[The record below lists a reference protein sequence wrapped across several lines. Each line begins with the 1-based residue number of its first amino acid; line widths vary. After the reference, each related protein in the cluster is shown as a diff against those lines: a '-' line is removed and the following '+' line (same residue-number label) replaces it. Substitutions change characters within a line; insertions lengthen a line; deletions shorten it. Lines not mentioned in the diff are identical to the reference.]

1 MSRDYQSSQNR
12 DWIIMASKKETG
24 ELLVSKEILHKIR
37 DLATELRSLDP
48 TVQIIPTLNEAQ
60 KLVLEIEKLDK
71 NSKSAGFLKKRGI
84 NKNLTQSKAKYNK
97 LSEDL
102 LNTLLVGYRK
112 FYFDLANHIKEI
124 AKFLPQ
130 ETETIRKLQIPSF
143 DLSQIIKFS
152 TNVHTAYNQISE
164 VLKGKAISIFLFNR
178 EIIDLYS
185 KFVNFDEEK
194 VRITSKTTKTSIHVM
209 MISDLLELYDSL
221 ETENGYLKQRRKGT
235 EGKIQVAIVQ
245 MASELQQHFDTVK
258 SIGINLDDRTDE
270 LNDQIQKIKL
280 EAESVTSVER
290 LIEMEKSLNGF
301 NQEFINALRTYE
313 ISLKTETEDQ
323 IGRIMQI
330 ISKGES
336 ETSLSPAPEI
346 DISTSSISRYI
357 QDIEKIRSWHQQ
369 QIISVKKIVSTAE
382 LKNAAKTIGAMKIP
396 TPPDFI
402 QELNKVEKESEEIK
416 DLSDW
421 VILVKQFQA
430 LKTQLAESCQNYF
443 FRMLENPHIQE
454 AINIRDGPQIPVVR
468 DFEALNP
475 SELVTKAHEI
485 KDWETRLIAYFSKPS
500 QRSLRQN
507 ILNLYDSRESLR
519 NILSDEL
526 KEQIELQRRSEIVEE
541 KEIKD
546 LVHEIE
552 DLARLNAT
560 IRSELWN
567 AIDIEIHPI
576 LSLLTSLETI
586 PPKLKSHVPTLVL
599 DDLRS
604 VREDIIASS
613 KSSTQELLEEFE
625 QIPVWK
631 YKITSRIR
639 ENLKTIPFP
648 LLPIETRFDLRERRN
663 QIVKEIDEFSE
674 SGNLEGVV
682 KEYSSFLETIEENK
696 NEILIELKKQ
706 IESLDGVDKRLYH
719 LFKSTKSSVAYPIGK
734 ELDELD
740 YSEALTEFWQLK
752 SHIDRKIS
760 ALAEQMEREIYSHI
774 QDYSKLPNQYAMFFE
789 KPLTLMEE
797 KMNVIKTHKDIVRLV
812 NVFESYSLES
822 LQMAKD
828 SVATLHRN
836 LYNWLRVSLPRINE
850 IAPVDPVVFS
860 AERTIA
866 DFDTEESSH
875 ERLAHKFRQ
884 LIFLYDTEI
893 LALLFAQAVQESRK
907 VLKNVN
913 DLKEVGI
920 NIIGHVGKY
929 IEIFS
934 QVIVKD
940 QEDVQLK
947 EITEVFV
954 EIDRL
959 QSDSKASEEIRG
971 MGEQYI
977 KELQDSV
984 EYLFNH
990 YQIDLRQDERIDLA
1004 YLSKFQEIATTDHI
1018 GHLTQAI
1025 IELGQVRNTVID
1037 IVKMI
1042 EKKRNASI
1050 QAELGNLEYYSNI
1063 QELFKRYIDEASK
1076 DIFPLS
1082 GLINLRDEFLSS
1094 HDLRFILELLPKI
1107 DEKREEWKKVSIQ
1120 LNHWH
1125 SAIRM
1130 FRPRYTPTNSREE
1143 NVRQNKEISKKI
1155 KETYP
1160 RNKVIRE
1167 YLSLVMRMFIE
1178 LKSGVELK

>member
-1 MSRDYQSSQNR
+1 
-12 DWIIMASKKETG
+12 MASNKETG
-24 ELLVSKEILHKIR
+24 TLLVSKEVLHKIR

-60 KLVLEIEKLDK
+60 KLVLEIEKLEK
-71 NSKSAGFLKKRGI
+71 NLSTAGFFKKRGI
-84 NKNLTQSKAKYNK
+84 KKNLTQGREKYTK
-97 LSEDL
+97 LTEDL

-143 DLSQIIKFS
+143 NPTEIIKFS
-152 TNVHTAYNQISE
+152 TNVLTAYNQISE
-164 VLKGKAISIFLFNR
+164 VLRGKTLSLLLFNK

-194 VRITSKTTKTSIHVM
+194 IQNSSKTIKTSIHVM
-209 MISDLLELYDSL
+209 MISDLLEIYDLL
-221 ETENGYLKQRRKGT
+221 ESENAYLKQRRKGT

-245 MASELQQHFDTVK
+245 MASELQQHLDTVN
-258 SIGINLDDRTDE
+258 SIGLNLDDKTSNIKDH
-270 LNDQIQKIKL
+270 IQKIQL
-280 EAESVTSVER
+280 EAESETSVEN
-290 LIEMEKSLNGF
+290 LIEMEKGLNAYGK
-301 NQEFINALRTYE
+301 EFINVLRTYE

-323 IGRIMQI
+323 VGRIMQI
-330 ISKGES
+330 IGKGES

-346 DISTSSISRYI
+346 DISATNIPKYI

-369 QIISVKKIVSTAE
+369 QIIEVKKIVSTAE
-382 LKNAAKTIGAMKIP
+382 LKNAAKSINAMKIP
-396 TPPDFI
+396 VPTDF
-402 QELNKVEKESEEIK
+402 NKGLREVEKESQKIK

-421 VILVKQFQA
+421 VIIVKRYYN
-430 LKTQLAESCQNYF
+430 LKSQLAESCQNYF

-454 AINIRDGPQIPVVR
+454 AINIQDGPQIPIVR
-468 DFEALNP
+468 DFEILNP
-475 SELVTKAHEI
+475 SELITKAREI

-507 ILNLYDSRESLR
+507 LLNLFDSRESLR

-526 KEQIELQRRSEIVEE
+526 KTEIELQRESNEVEE
-541 KEIKD
+541 KDIKD

-552 DLARLNAT
+552 GLTRLNAS
-560 IRSELWN
+560 IKSELWN
-567 AIDIEIHPI
+567 VIDVEIHPI
-576 LSLLTSLETI
+576 LNLLTSLETI
-586 PPKLKSHVPTLVL
+586 PPKLKAQVPVLVL
-599 DDLRS
+599 DDLKS

-613 KSSTQELLEEFE
+613 KASTQELLEQYE

-631 YKITSRIR
+631 YKISSRIR

-648 LLPIETRFDLRERRN
+648 LIPIETRFDLRERRN
-663 QIVKEIDEFSE
+663 QIVHEIDNHSE
-674 SGNLEGVV
+674 SGNIEAVV
-682 KEYSSFLETIEENK
+682 KEYVSFLETIEENK

-706 IESLDGVDKRLYH
+706 IESLNGVDKRLYR
-719 LFKSTKSSVAYPIGK
+719 LFKATKSSVAYPSDK
-734 ELDELD
+734 ELEDLD
-740 YSEALTEFWQLK
+740 YSEALTEYWQLK
-752 SHIDRKIS
+752 SHTERKIA
-760 ALAEQMEREIYSHI
+760 ALAEQMEREIYSHK

-789 KPLTLMEE
+789 KPLQLMEE
-797 KMNVIKTHKDIVRLV
+797 KMNEIKTHKDIVRLV

-860 AERTIA
+860 AESKIA

-893 LALLFAQAVQESRK
+893 LAVLFAQAVQESRK

-920 NIIGHVGKY
+920 NIISYVGGY
-929 IEIFS
+929 IETFS
-934 QVIVKD
+934 QVIVKS
-940 QEDVQLK
+940 QEDVQLR
-947 EITEVFV
+947 EITDVFV

-959 QSDSKASEEIRG
+959 QSDPKALKEIRS

-977 KELQDSV
+977 SEIQDTV

-990 YQIDLRQDERIDLA
+990 YQIDLRQDERIDFTFLG
-1004 YLSKFQEIATTDHI
+1004 KFQEIAIANHI
-1018 GHLTQAI
+1018 GNLTEAI
-1025 IELGQVRNTVID
+1025 LELGQVRNTVIES
-1037 IVKMI
+1037 VKSI
-1042 EKKRNASI
+1042 EKKRNAYL
-1050 QAELGNLEYYSNI
+1050 QVELGNLEYYSNI
-1063 QELFKRYIDEASK
+1063 QELFKKYIDEASK
-1076 DIFPLS
+1076 RIFPLS
-1082 GLINLRDEFLSS
+1082 GLIGLRDEFLSS
-1094 HDLRFILELLPKI
+1094 HDLKYILDLLPQI
-1107 DEKREEWKKVSIQ
+1107 DKQREEWKEVSVQ
-1120 LNHWH
+1120 LNRWH
-1125 SAIRM
+1125 RAIRM
-1130 FRPRYTPTNSREE
+1130 FRPRYTPTDSSDE
-1143 NVRQNKEISKKI
+1143 NKRQFKEISKKI

-1178 LKSGVELK
+1178 FKSGIEID